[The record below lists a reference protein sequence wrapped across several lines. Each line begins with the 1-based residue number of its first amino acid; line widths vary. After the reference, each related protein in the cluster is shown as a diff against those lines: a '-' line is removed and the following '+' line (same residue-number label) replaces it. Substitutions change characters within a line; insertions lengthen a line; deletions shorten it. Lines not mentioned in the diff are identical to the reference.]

1 LTKAAVMKSTFAKS
15 LVRDAWA
22 NLRLKCLVLLRIAD
36 IHMRALRIDEYWKF
50 IKELRKEVKS
60 RLNTYADEEAYVFAV
75 LLAMEDM
82 KEHLRRH
89 DLDRFI
95 E

>member
-1 LTKAAVMKSTFAKS
+1 MKSTFAKS
-15 LVRDAWA
+15 LVRDAWV
-22 NLRLKCLVLLRIAD
+22 NLRLKCLVLFRIAE
-36 IHMRALRIDEYWKF
+36 IHMRALRIEEYWKF
-50 IKELRKEVKS
+50 ITEIRKEITS

-89 DLDRFI
+89 DLDKFI